1 MVKLLIALAVLFS
14 YGLQFTVP
22 IDIIWGLI
30 KEKFSHKY
38 EGISET
44 ALRMFIALF
53 TSKLLSF
60 PNNYNLRKLELISYK
75 QILEKMTET
84 IMNSK
89 VNC

>member
-22 IDIIWGLI
+22 IDIIWGLM

-53 TSKLLSF
+53 TSKLL
-60 PNNYNLRKLELISYK
+60 
-75 QILEKMTET
+75 
-84 IMNSK
+84 
-89 VNC
+89 